1 MGFLEE
7 VDARRDARIAR
18 RQAEIVAARFKWVGR
33 VVASH
38 RPMVVKTAPWLE
50 MGLGGLVHGQVTEI
64 DDWGNAVVLC
74 GYHIGGFP
82 IGFSVPFERL
92 GVDVVLV
99 GES

>member
-7 VDARRDARIAR
+7 VNARRDAWIAR
-18 RQAEIVAARFKWVGR
+18 RQAEIAAVRFKWVGC

-38 RPMVVKTAPWLE
+38 CPMVVKTAPWLE
-50 MGLGGLVHGQVTEI
+50 MGPGGLVHGQVTEI

-74 GYHIGGFP
+74 GYHTGGFP

-92 GVDVVLV
+92 GKDIVLV
-99 GES
+99 DEP